1 MPMMDLSTLWDL
13 LRTREEDDDQD
24 AWARLTLGAMLGYEK
39 WPPSGHIN
47 QTLLDIIKDES
58 TGYKD
63 VLDQL
68 NNNKMS

>member
-1 MPMMDLSTLWDL
+1 
-13 LRTREEDDDQD
+13 
-24 AWARLTLGAMLGYEK
+24 MLGYEK